1 MHWLGG
7 VTGSLAMMSN
17 LDAVYRSEARR
28 DACEPPGSNVSWWR
42 AVKTRL
48 AHRLLLACA
57 VMVAAALVSAWWS
70 LHSLAEAELAA
81 EHLADRSEEG
91 LDLTAKLETVVR
103 QKSFLADY
111 LLSGDERLLAAL
123 QPHRQQFR
131 DWIDAMGGFVRTE
144 DERALLDEMRRGF
157 ASYTAAS
164 DDVVTLQRSG
174 RTDDARQR
182 FMTMAG
188 AVEELLNDGQQLF
201 ALAAADMRDR
211 RAAARQG
218 TEDARRWMLW
228 LTGIGALCSLAMTA
242 ALARSAARP
251 LLRLVVRL
259 GATEVGERVAIEG
272 DELQTIESHVNAL
285 LRHVR
290 EQERALQQA
299 EKLSELGEIASEL
312 AHETLNPVTG
322 VTSMLQALRR
332 TPLTPEQLN
341 RELVDM
347 ERMLGRVATTIRRLM
362 SYARP
367 LEAHMH
373 RVSVHMV
380 VQRAAASARLA
391 PGARQRLVEPKGIP
405 AALEWTMDPDLIEQV
420 LVNLLVN
427 GCEASPPGARV
438 EIAAEQTNG
447 TLTLIVR
454 DHGTGITPNHR
465 ERLFHPFFTTKP
477 EGNGL
482 GLAISR
488 NIVREHGG
496 LIDVRTPDD
505 GGTAFH
511 ITLPWS
517 ELP

>member
-1 MHWLGG
+1 
-7 VTGSLAMMSN
+7 
-17 LDAVYRSEARR
+17 
-28 DACEPPGSNVSWWR
+28 
-42 AVKTRL
+42 
-48 AHRLLLACA
+48 
-57 VMVAAALVSAWWS
+57 MVAAALVSAWWS

-81 EHLADRSEEG
+81 EHLADRSEQG

-131 DWIDAMGGFVRTE
+131 EWIDAMGGFVRTE

-174 RTDDARQR
+174 RTDDARKR

-211 RAAARQG
+211 RAAARQA

-373 RVSVHMV
+373 RVSVQVV

-391 PGARQRLVEPKGIP
+391 PGARERLVEPKGIP

-447 TLTLIVR
+447 TLTLVVR

-465 ERLFHPFFTTKP
+465 DRLFHPFFTTKP